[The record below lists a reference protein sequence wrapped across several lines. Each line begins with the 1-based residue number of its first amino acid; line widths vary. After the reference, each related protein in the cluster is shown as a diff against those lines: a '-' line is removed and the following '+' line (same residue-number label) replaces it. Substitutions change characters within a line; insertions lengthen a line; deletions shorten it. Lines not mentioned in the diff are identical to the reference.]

1 MYPEEIDKPRLPP
14 VSTCRRLLLDVDGA
28 IHTPPTGNFLISVAF
43 PLFLFFLTLLDFYFF
58 VLFIFIM
65 ANAPHGGVLKDL
77 LARDA
82 PRQVELAAEA
92 ETLPAVTLTE
102 RQLCDLELIM
112 NGGFSPLEG
121 KCNCFY

>member
-1 MYPEEIDKPRLPP
+1 
-14 VSTCRRLLLDVDGA
+14 
-28 IHTPPTGNFLISVAF
+28 
-43 PLFLFFLTLLDFYFF
+43 
-58 VLFIFIM
+58 M

-82 PRQVELAAEA
+82 PHHAELAAEA
-92 ETLPAVTLTE
+92 ETLPAIVLTD

-121 KCNCFY
+121 TCYEIHNGTNPTQVANGVLEGYNSLKRNGLTPIVLQAS